1 MTYDIEY
8 SGFPLVLEEYNDVI
22 SITNSNQT
30 KSTSCYMFTL
40 EDNAIAYR
48 LIRQTIIVRWIVKS
62 EFVAL
67 EMIGSEVEWLKKF
80 LVRNET
86 NHICI
91 NALWLPISN
100 NYS

>member
-48 LIRQTIIVRWIVKS
+48 LIRQTIIVR
-62 EFVAL
+62 
-67 EMIGSEVEWLKKF
+67 
-80 LVRNET
+80 
-86 NHICI
+86 
-91 NALWLPISN
+91 
-100 NYS
+100 